1 MFDIRKGV
9 NFGGWMS
16 QCDYSRDRLDNFITE
31 KDFEIIASWGADH
44 VRLPVDY
51 DVILNKDMSLK
62 DEGFDRIVRAVS
74 LAEKNGLK
82 LVIDLH
88 KTVGYSFDLD
98 VDEAGFFENEK
109 YQEIFYKI
117 WEKFAELFGSKSD
130 SVFFELLNEVTDKE
144 FIDPWNRIWQECV
157 KRIRAIAPVTPILV
171 GSYYNNAV
179 STVRY
184 LEKPDDENIIYNFH
198 CYEPFAFT
206 HQGAS
211 WVPEDVLPR
220 AQRVAFNESG
230 ATVEYFEEL
239 FEDAINKAKEDG
251 KLLYCG
257 EYGVID
263 IASPEDTLSW
273 YKVINQV
280 FEKHGIGRSCWSYK
294 QMDFG
299 ISDPR
304 MDKVRDELIKYL

>member
-9 NFGGWMS
+9 NLGGWMS

-31 KDFEIIASWGADH
+31 KDFEVIASWGADH

-130 SVFFELLNEVTDKE
+130 TVFFELLNEVTDKE

-184 LEKPDDENIIYNFH
+184 LKKPDDENIIYNFH
-198 CYEPFAFT
+198 CYEPLAFT

-211 WVPEDVLPR
+211 WVPEDVFPHD
-220 AQRVAFNESG
+220 QRIAFGDSG
-230 ATVEYFEEL
+230 ATAEYFEKL
-239 FEDAINKAKEDG
+239 FEDAINKAKEDD

-263 IASPEDTLSW
+263 IVSPEDTLSW
-273 YKVINQV
+273 YKVINSV

>member
-1 MFDIRKGV
+1 MFDIKKGV
-9 NFGGWMS
+9 NLGGWMS
-16 QCDYSRDRLDNFITE
+16 QCDYSRDRLDIFITE
-31 KDFEIIASWGADH
+31 KDFEVIASWGADH

-51 DVILNKDMSLK
+51 DVILNDDMSLK
-62 DEGFDRIVRAVS
+62 EEGFDRIVRAVS

-88 KTVGYSFDLD
+88 KTVGFSFDLD
-98 VDEAGFFENEK
+98 VDESGFFENEK
-109 YQEIFYKI
+109 HQEIFYRI

-157 KRIRAIAPVTPILV
+157 RRIRAIAPVTPILV
-171 GSYYNNAV
+171 GSYHNNAV

-184 LEKPDDENIIYNFH
+184 LDKPDDENIIYNFH

-206 HQGAS
+206 HQGAQ
-211 WVPEDVLPR
+211 WVPEDILPHDR
-220 AQRVAFNESG
+220 RVSFDESG
-230 ATVEYFEEL
+230 ANEEYFEKL
-239 FEDAINKAKEDG
+239 FEDALNKAKEDG

-257 EYGVID
+257 EYGIID
-263 IASPEDTLSW
+263 KASPEDTLSW
-273 YKVINQV
+273 YKVINSV
-280 FEKHGIGRSCWSYK
+280 FEKHNIGRSCWSYK

-299 ISDPR
+299 ISDAR

>member
-9 NFGGWMS
+9 NLGGWMS

-31 KDFEIIASWGADH
+31 KDFEVIASWGADH

-88 KTVGYSFDLD
+88 KTVGYSFDFD

-117 WEKFAELFGSKSD
+117 WEKFAQLFGSKPD
-130 SVFFELLNEVTDKE
+130 TVFFELLNEVTDKE

-179 STVRY
+179 STVRF

-206 HQGAS
+206 HQGAG

-220 AQRVAFNESG
+220 DRRVSFNESG
-230 ATVEYFEEL
+230 ATVEYFEGL

-273 YKVINQV
+273 YKVINEV

-299 ISDPR
+299 ISDDR